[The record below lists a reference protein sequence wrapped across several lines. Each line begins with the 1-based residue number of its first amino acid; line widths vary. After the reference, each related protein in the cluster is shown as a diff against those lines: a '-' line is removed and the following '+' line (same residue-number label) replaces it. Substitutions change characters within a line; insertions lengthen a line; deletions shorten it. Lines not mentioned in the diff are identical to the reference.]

1 MEDRR
6 GSYAGVA
13 SLRANCLEAILQCS
27 NEGSTRW
34 TRVASIHHARGF
46 GQVDLCIADYF
57 LECSDEIG
65 CIGEFR
71 GVNFP
76 RRLEH
81 LAIRVYELDAV
92 VLSRVSVIASE
103 K

>member
-13 SLRANCLEAILQCS
+13 SLRTDCLEAILKCG
-27 NEGSTRW
+27 NEGSTGW
-34 TRVASIHHARGF
+34 TRVAGVHNARGF
-46 GQVDLCIADYF
+46 GQVDLCIADHL
-57 LECSDEIG
+57 LECGDEIG
-65 CIGEFR
+65 CIGKFR
-71 GVNFP
+71 GVDFP